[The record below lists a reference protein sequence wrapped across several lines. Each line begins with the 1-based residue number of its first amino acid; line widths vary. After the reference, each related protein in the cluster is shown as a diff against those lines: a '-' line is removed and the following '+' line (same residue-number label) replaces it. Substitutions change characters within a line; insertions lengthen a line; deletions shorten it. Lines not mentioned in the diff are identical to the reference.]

1 MSDVELLCE
10 KSFSDDEQKIIDKF
24 VEFQIALIESNI
36 DKLNEILLENFKF
49 TQIPNKSQIKSE
61 FISEINEGSLDFTK
75 SDIMDPTILFDDED
89 SASLISKVRLTA
101 MVNGRELRWI
111 SSTVVNFKKIDKIW
125 YIIGWDN

>member
-36 DKLNEILLENFKF
+36 DKLNEILLEDFKF

-89 SASLISKVRLTA
+89 SVSLISKVRLTA